1 MKSRGVYE
9 TPGGTILFHAHMDIE
24 TFTIDR
30 VIYTIQFYYKIM
42 YGIKSY
48 I

>member
-30 VIYTIQFYYKIM
+30 VNNLNFRISFLNYTVYLKI
-42 YGIKSY
+42 
-48 I
+48 